1 MPEIGRPAVEV
12 QNLTAGY
19 GQQIAIDNV
28 SLGIPQGQITGL
40 IGPNGAGKS
49 TLLKTIVGILKPQ
62 QGTVLVRGKPLATER
77 LALAY
82 VPQRGDVDWNFPVTV
97 RDAVMMG
104 RYARTGLLRGPGKK
118 DEAIVQDALEQVEM
132 SNLADR
138 QIGQLSGGQQQ
149 RAFVARALAQEAEI
163 LLLDEPLNGI
173 DVATQEVILRLLDS
187 LKRQGRTVVM
197 ATHDLNSVAAH
208 CDTAICLNRR
218 VCAFGPVAEVL
229 TPAVMNATFG
239 GKLVVLHSAGGGHI
253 LMAPEQNG

>member
-104 RYARTGLLRGPGKK
+104 RY
-118 DEAIVQDALEQVEM
+118 
-132 SNLADR
+132 
-138 QIGQLSGGQQQ
+138 
-149 RAFVARALAQEAEI
+149 
-163 LLLDEPLNGI
+163 
-173 DVATQEVILRLLDS
+173 
-187 LKRQGRTVVM
+187 
-197 ATHDLNSVAAH
+197 
-208 CDTAICLNRR
+208 
-218 VCAFGPVAEVL
+218 
-229 TPAVMNATFG
+229 
-239 GKLVVLHSAGGGHI
+239 
-253 LMAPEQNG
+253 